1 MPPRSTSIRL
11 PADLDRRVRAEAD
24 RNMRSVQAEAVD
36 LIERALAGAAERLA
50 DPKTRASAK
59 KSAGECPHPR
69 GRVIKG
75 FCYRCG
81 KPVSV

>member
-1 MPPRSTSIRL
+1 MPPRATTVRL
-11 PADLDRRVRAEAD
+11 PAELEKRVRAEAD

-36 LIERALAGAAERLA
+36 LIERALAGAGERLA
-50 DPKTRASAK
+50 DPKTRAAIK
-59 KSAGECPHPR
+59 KNAGDCPHPR

-81 KPVSV
+81 KPAT